1 MLLYNIKPQKM
12 IQVKGLN
19 KTFGEFK
26 AIKNIQ
32 LNIKKGEIFGLLG
45 PNGAGKSTL
54 INIMSSVIKADSGTI
69 NLNGIDLSTHTN
81 KSKSIIGIVPQE
93 ISLYENFS
101 AYENLKFFGKL
112 YGIEAETLKK
122 RIEEILELIGLENRK
137 NDLIKTYSGGMK
149 RRINIAAALLHQ
161 PKILL
166 MDEPTVGVDPQSR
179 NQIFEVVEQLNKQGL
194 TMIYTTHYMEE
205 VERLCN
211 RIAIMDSGE
220 IIAQGTLEELQN
232 QTKSKEKIEIEFKE
246 LKKEQKEKLKKEFTF
261 PITFQ
266 NNKMKSTCNVKSN
279 LNKILTY
286 CVENQ
291 IKINEIHQEKV
302 TLENIFLE
310 LTGKSL
316 RD

>member
-1 MLLYNIKPQKM
+1 M
-12 IQVKGLN
+12 IQVRELS

-26 AIKNIQ
+26 AINNIN

-54 INIMSSVIKADSGTI
+54 INIMSSVLKADSGTI
-69 NLNGIDLSTHTN
+69 SLNGIDLSTH
-81 KSKSIIGIVPQE
+81 KSESKSIIGIVPQE

-112 YGIEAETLKK
+112 YGIDSAVLKK
-122 RIEEILELIGLENRK
+122 RIEEILELIGLEKRK

-194 TMIYTTHYMEE
+194 TIIYTTHYMEE

-211 RIAIMDSGE
+211 TIAIMDSGK
-220 IIAQGTLEELQN
+220 IIAQGTLEALQN
-232 QTKSKEKIEIEFKE
+232 QTKSKEKLEIVFEEIKE
-246 LKKEQKEKLKKEFTF
+246 EQKEAIIKEFSF

-266 NNKMKSTCNVKSN
+266 NNKMKSTCNVQN
-279 LNKILTY
+279 NINKILTY
-286 CVENQ
+286 CVRNQ
-291 IKINEIHQEKV
+291 ININGIHQEKV
-302 TLENIFLE
+302 TLEKIFLE